1 MRRRLETLR
10 VATEARHTL
19 QIDIDQLQGRRSERT
34 VRPLGCFYWGSVWTL
49 AAWCESRAGF
59 RSFRVDRIADAQVN
73 DERFRDEAGKTLA
86 DLFRRVEAESGA
98 KARVEAS
105 QHAGAAPGGARSA
118 RLRRGKGEGG

>member
-1 MRRRLETLR
+1 MLF
-10 VATEARHTL
+10 
-19 QIDIDQLQGRRSERT
+19 RS
-34 VRPLGCFYWGSVWTL
+34 CFYWGSVWTL

-59 RSFRVDRIADAQVN
+59 RSFRVDRIADVQVG
-73 DERFRDEAGKTLA
+73 DARFRDEAGKTLA

-105 QHAGAAPGGARSA
+105 RHAGAAPGGAASRPRSA